1 MLCVHQTYWFLWKC
15 IDVPAVL
22 VHLYTCCLRNQ
33 LQEHLI
39 FKSKSQHN
47 FGPLKMSVAM
57 NFTIVDKHKCQN
69 PRIYNLKEKEKTCK
83 YDEKVC

>member
-1 MLCVHQTYWFLWKC
+1 MPQTYWFLWKC
-15 IDVPAVL
+15 IDVPAFL
-22 VHLYTCCLRNQ
+22 VHLYVLLTQSVARTF
-33 LQEHLI
+33 I

-47 FGPLKMSVAM
+47 FGPLKMFVAR